1 MKLNFNTHSIKF
13 KVCLY
18 FIIFAVLLLVI
29 LWSLQVLFLNTFYQT
44 MKEAKTE
51 KVAKSIEL
59 AYERNDLAEFSR
71 QVAEIA
77 ESSDMY
83 IYISYAEGLPFML
96 YGLDNSNHDYTD
108 EILRV
113 KQEMEEKNLK
123 SVSLMIDDPSRPR
136 RILACGN
143 ILRSEDKPEL
153 MAGNINAGN
162 SHDSADLCYLY
173 FVGAGPVSGD
183 LSVHQD
189 HNADSRHYEI
199 GRKAGGRGIRY
210 RFQGWALLGTE
221 QLGRYADK
229 SIH

>member
-96 YGLDNSNHDYTD
+96 
-108 EILRV
+108 
-113 KQEMEEKNLK
+113 Q
-123 SVSLMIDDPSRPR
+123 
-136 RILACGN
+136 
-143 ILRSEDKPEL
+143 
-153 MAGNINAGN
+153 
-162 SHDSADLCYLY
+162 
-173 FVGAGPVSGD
+173 
-183 LSVHQD
+183 
-189 HNADSRHYEI
+189 I
-199 GRKAGGRGIRY
+199 GRASCRERV
-210 RFQGWALLGTE
+210 
-221 QLGRYADK
+221 
-229 SIH
+229 

>member
-113 KQEMEEKNLK
+113 KQETDFRFFSSISCFTRSIS
-123 SVSLMIDDPSRPR
+123 SV
-136 RILACGN
+136 
-143 ILRSEDKPEL
+143 
-153 MAGNINAGN
+153 
-162 SHDSADLCYLY
+162 
-173 FVGAGPVSGD
+173 
-183 LSVHQD
+183 
-189 HNADSRHYEI
+189 
-199 GRKAGGRGIRY
+199 
-210 RFQGWALLGTE
+210 
-221 QLGRYADK
+221 
-229 SIH
+229 